1 VTVYSDREKVETW
14 EDLDDLVKRL
24 YGPAPVIN
32 RIVTPH
38 LPLEWDE
45 KNQYPWENGE
55 PVLFL
60 GEVVGISVQRWR
72 VIEIKKR
79 YAVQNV

>member
-1 VTVYSDREKVETW
+1 MTVYSDREKVETW

-32 RIVTPH
+32 RIV
-38 LPLEWDE
+38 
-45 KNQYPWENGE
+45 
-55 PVLFL
+55 
-60 GEVVGISVQRWR
+60 SVQRWR